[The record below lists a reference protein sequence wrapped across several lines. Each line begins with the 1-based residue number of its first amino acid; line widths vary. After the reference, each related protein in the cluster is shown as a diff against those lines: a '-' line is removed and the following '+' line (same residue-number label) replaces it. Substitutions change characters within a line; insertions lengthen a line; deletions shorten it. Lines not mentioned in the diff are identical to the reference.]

1 MRWEGK
7 IRTNDRPIISSKSGR
22 PAMITEDD
30 KHVVLDRLQAGETQA
45 SVAKD
50 YGVSQRAISKIQ
62 QSAKQARGNGK
73 PPAKN
78 RSAKT
83 ISERAKAQQK
93 EYLRGRRYRAEK
105 KAEGAPTG
113 NQNRKQRDQNDP
125 VEPERT
131 SEKLAK
137 EHNISPATIK
147 RDQLVPPD
155 LSGRFRADFQ
165 KISQT

>member
-1 MRWEGK
+1 MRWEAKNIPNVQANNGYK
-7 IRTNDRPIISSKSGR
+7 PDSRRKVSPEQAATI
-22 PAMITEDD
+22 PA
-30 KHVVLDRLQAGETQA
+30 RLAAGETQSEIA
-45 SVAKD
+45 TD
-50 YGVSQRAISKIQ
+50 IGVSQKQVSQIAS
-62 QSAKQARGNGK
+62 QSAKRS

>member
-1 MRWEGK
+1 
-7 IRTNDRPIISSKSGR
+7 
-22 PAMITEDD
+22 MITEDD

-105 KAEGAPTG
+105 KAESNPTG
-113 NQNRKQRDQNDP
+113 RNQHSEVGGQNDP
-125 VEPERT
+125 QPKTADR
-131 SEKLAK
+131 LAK
-137 EHNISPATIK
+137 EYNVSPATISLRK
-147 RDQLVPPD
+147 KGD
-155 LSGRFRADFQ
+155 
-165 KISQT
+165 

>member
-105 KAEGAPTG
+105 KSMAESGAMKG
-113 NQNRKQRDQNDP
+113 KSLDQNDP
-125 VEPERT
+125 SSTADR
-131 SEKLAK
+131 LAK
-137 EHNISPATIK
+137 EYNVSPATIK
-147 RDQLVPPD
+147 RDAKFSEAVD
-155 LSGRFRADFQ
+155 KANGNNCSHRVA
-165 KISQT
+165 